1 MRKFYYLIS
10 LLVIACQ
17 QPASSP
23 AAGIPAKLVSGNK
36 QKSTS
41 FTRLSAAETIDSG
54 VFELNG
60 FRVAVTNTL
69 PMQNINISLKG
80 KRLINYLHAIDSPAT
95 SIPVPT
101 LITSD
106 KDTVVAV
113 TYQEQ
118 RYLFPIKN
126 NKATLSKD

>member
-1 MRKFYYLIS
+1 VRKFYYLIS

-17 QPASSP
+17 QPDSSP

-36 QKSTS
+36 QQSTS
-41 FTRLSAAETIDSG
+41 FTRVSAVESSDSG

-60 FRVAVTNTL
+60 FRVTVTNTL
-69 PMQNINISLKG
+69 PMQNINVSLKG
-80 KRLINYLHAIDSPAT
+80 KRLINYLHAIDSLAT

-118 RYLFPIKN
+118 RYLFSIKN
-126 NKATLSKD
+126 NKAALFKE